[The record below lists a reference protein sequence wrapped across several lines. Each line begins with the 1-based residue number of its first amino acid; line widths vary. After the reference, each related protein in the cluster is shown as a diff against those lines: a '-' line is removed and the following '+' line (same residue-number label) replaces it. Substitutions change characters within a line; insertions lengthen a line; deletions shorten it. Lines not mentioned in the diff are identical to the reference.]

1 MSIITPGELEAS
13 PLADLHALASTL
25 GIDGFRRLRR
35 PDLIAA
41 IIARQG
47 GEAPPPQPAAGE
59 SASGPSGR
67 SRRRRRGRGT
77 RDADPGEEQA
87 PAAETPAAEP
97 RVVEGVVELLANG
110 SGFLRPDG
118 ASSSDSDVY
127 VSAAQARRCEL
138 VAGDRISGPVR
149 APRRSERH
157 PSLIRVDTIN
167 GVAAD
172 EVVHGARIDDIEVD
186 WPTQRLA
193 LDTSDALLAAVDA
206 RAPFGAGSRVAITG
220 PSRSGKSYLL
230 TRLAS
235 TLAALEGF
243 ELELTAVGVRPE
255 ELGEYRALP
264 GFTGT
269 GSTFAAPR
277 DAQDAALEQA
287 VERGRRVA
295 VRGGNAILLIDTLDG
310 LSEAAAR
317 RALAAARNLRAAGS
331 LTVIATSTRPIGGET
346 TVIALT
352 AGSAEP
358 TLDLAAS
365 GTLRAGLLVAPK
377 PRRAPAKPRTRV
389 AESEPAPAPTRA
401 PRAPR
406 ARRKPAEDDA

>member
-13 PLADLHALASTL
+13 PLADLHALASEL

-35 PDLIAA
+35 PDLIGA

-47 GEAPPPQPAAGE
+47 GEETPQPVAAEGT
-59 SASGPSGR
+59 AGPSGR

-87 PAAETPAAEP
+87 AAETPAAEP

-118 ASSSDSDVY
+118 ATSSDSDVY

-193 LDTSDALLAAVDA
+193 LDTSDKLLAAIDA
-206 RAPFGAGSRVAITG
+206 HAPFGAGSRVAITG

-235 TLAALEGF
+235 ALAALEGF

-255 ELGEYRALP
+255 ELGEYRALAS
-264 GFTGT
+264 FTGT
-269 GSTFAAPR
+269 GSTFATPR

-317 RALAAARNLRAAGS
+317 RARGAARGLRTAGS
-331 LTVIATSTRPIGGET
+331 LTVIATSTRAIGGET

-352 AGSAEP
+352 AASAEP
-358 TLDLAAS
+358 TLDLGAS
-365 GTLRAGLLVAPK
+365 GTLRSDLLVAAK
-377 PRRAPAKPRTRV
+377 PRRAPAKPRARV
-389 AESEPAPAPTRA
+389 AKSEPAPAATRA

-406 ARRKPAEDDA
+406 ARRKPAAEDA